1 MALTA
6 LQAVRLEIQDNTPG
20 LYIISDDEVT
30 YFLEKHNGSIAR
42 ASLDVAKSILFNL
55 SQRGDETV
63 DILSLKGSKA
73 AESYKQA
80 LMFYIKDQTLNP
92 INQNLSGWVGGISKS
107 EMQANDST
115 LDNNYIKVPSQS
127 EQLYRVDAFNL

>member
-80 LMFYIKDQTLNP
+80 LMLYIKDQTLNP